1 MLIWARVAERCWPHL
16 YVNIDNQII
25 QSVLRKGKGEVS
37 PILWLDSNSTVFR
50 ATYREFDNQRC
61 CRHRGCQLWCPGI
74 LAGGTQNRD
83 FDCRDLLVNID
94 NHPGPYYEMREAKF
108 PRLRGPIR

>member
-1 MLIWARVAERCWPHL
+1 MNLTTSGAADTVAANCGAQGFWP
-16 YVNIDNQII
+16 
-25 QSVLRKGKGEVS
+25 
-37 PILWLDSNSTVFR
+37 
-50 ATYREFDNQRC
+50 
-61 CRHRGCQLWCPGI
+61 
-74 LAGGTQNRD
+74 GGTQNRD